1 MDCIPPT
8 QLHCLECPSLTFIRS
23 QPQKKLAG
31 DDGGTEAMRIQ
42 CPTHTTRL
50 PIPTILHRL
59 QFITHLPIRRTPTTD
74 LMAITGLITLRT
86 DRP

>member
-1 MDCIPPT
+1 VDCIPPT
-8 QLHCLECPSLTFIRS
+8 QLPCLECPSLTFIRS
-23 QPQKKLAG
+23 QPEKKLAG

-59 QFITHLPIRRTPTTD
+59 PFITHLPIRRTPTTD